1 MVLTCYDFNHM
12 KCMHALHGDAH
23 PLIQIAINPGCPKD
37 CWLADDLIDVP
48 DHLLDAS

>member
-23 PLIQIAINPGCPKD
+23 PLGVPVKPMDSVHVSLTPGVALNAASLKD
-37 CWLADDLIDVP
+37 Q
-48 DHLLDAS
+48 